1 MKSIKRA
8 PLLGA
13 IVCILTIIMLLIIS
27 DVYSFSEGQNDET
40 QTESTIEAEVVQVEA
55 IEEVEPTYAYSI
67 SAEDREMLA
76 RLVFLEGNVESL
88 DCQKAIVSV
97 VINRWQSGY
106 WGSYLSDVVYAKN
119 QFTPAKRI
127 PYVTPTATNYE
138 AVDHVLKYGVTVPT
152 YVLYFR
158 ANYHHRWR
166 GYHGYVQIDKTY
178 FGYMAKD
185 KKD

>member
-1 MKSIKRA
+1 MKIKRA

-13 IVCILTIIMLLIIS
+13 IGCILIIIILMS
-27 DVYSFSEGQNDET
+27 TANVSSCSTNVEEPKNET
-40 QTESTIEAEVVQVEA
+40 NPI
-55 IEEVEPTYAYSI
+55 EVEPIQENIPEPTMVYYI
-67 SAEDREMLA
+67 SSADREMLA

-127 PYVTPTATNYE
+127 PYVTPNATNYE

-158 ANYHHRWR
+158 ANYHHKWR
-166 GYHGYVQIDKTY
+166 GYHGYVRIDKTY
-178 FGYMAKD
+178 FGYMSKD